1 MKNRRLALLALGFLL
16 VLPLLP
22 VTSRAQVRPVFSQGA
37 PGLIQLV
44 GRLQTTGSVLHNGAH
59 PDDEDSFLIARL
71 ARRDHARVA
80 YLSINRGEGG
90 QNVIGPELF
99 EALGVIR
106 SEELL
111 QARTLDGGDQLF
123 GRVMD
128 FGFSKRREEAAA
140 KWGEERV
147 LCDMVRAIRFYRPL
161 VMIARFVGSP
171 ADGHGHHQLAGSLS
185 PIAFDRAADPATCPT
200 QLAEGLRP
208 WQAKKFYVSES
219 FQPNP
224 QNEPTLRLATGE
236 YAPQYGRTYFEIAA
250 MGRSQ
255 HRSQEM
261 GMLELRGP
269 QVSGVRLVKSH
280 VATPAT
286 ESHVFDGIDVTIL
299 GLANTAGLPAGALQA
314 PLAAIDAAAKQALA
328 ELDADEPHKIA
339 PLLAAGLQAVRA
351 ARAALP
357 ALAGAG
363 VEARAEADFLLAGE
377 EQEWT
382 AALVHAAGIA
392 VDALAADALVAP
404 GESVPVSLRAY
415 FPGTVAVAPGAAR
428 FELASGWRAA
438 PATPPAES
446 DSRRRRREETP
457 AAEQSFA
464 LAAPADA
471 PPTVP
476 YWLEKARSGDH
487 FEWPGDARQGQPF
500 GPPLATAVWP
510 MEIAGVAVEVKSA
523 VQHRLADP
531 ARGELRR
538 DLNVAPAL
546 AVAVDSDLHV
556 VPTSAQPQT
565 RRIAVRLTKH
575 AKAPLSGVV
584 RLELPPGLTATP
596 AEAPFALV
604 GEDQRAAVAF
614 TVTIPGGA
622 PAGAHVVKA
631 VATAGGAFYRHGL
644 REIAYDHIQTHR
656 LLTEAV
662 ATVRVLDV
670 KVAPVRVGYVMGSG
684 DRVPDAIRRL
694 GLDVTLLDEDFLSA
708 GDLSRF
714 DTIVI
719 GVRASQVRPDFV
731 AANGR
736 LLDFAK
742 AGGTLI
748 VQYQR
753 PDYTERGLAPFGG
766 LMKGRTAR
774 VTEEDAK
781 VTILQPEHPAL
792 SAPNRIGA
800 ADFEGWV
807 QERSLYEFTGFGPE
821 LAPLLAAGDTGEE
834 PGRGGYL
841 HAKLGDGHYVYT
853 GYAFFRQLPAGVPGA
868 YRLFANLLS
877 LGHAAPK

>member
-1 MKNRRLALLALGFLL
+1 
-16 VLPLLP
+16 
-22 VTSRAQVRPVFSQGA
+22 
-37 PGLIQLV
+37 
-44 GRLQTTGSVLHNGAH
+44 VLHNAAH

-111 QARTLDGGDQLF
+111 QARALDGGDQLF

-128 FGFSKRREEAAA
+128 YGFSKRREEAGA
-140 KWGEERV
+140 KWSEERV
-147 LCDMVRAIRFYRPL
+147 LCDIVRAIRVYRPQ
-161 VMIARFVGSP
+161 VMVARFVGGP
-171 ADGHGHHQLAGSLS
+171 ADGHGQHQLVGHLS
-185 PIAFDRAADPATCPT
+185 PQAFDKAADPAACPS
-200 QLAEGLRP
+200 QIASGLRP
-208 WQAKKFYVSES
+208 WQAKKFYVSEGFMPS
-219 FQPNP
+219 PDNQ
-224 QNEPTLRLATGE
+224 PTLRLATGL
-236 YAPQYGRTYFEIAA
+236 YAPQYGRSYFEIAA
-250 MGRSQ
+250 QGRSQ

-269 QVSGVRLVKSH
+269 HVSGVRLVKSH
-280 VATPAT
+280 VATPAA
-286 ESHVFDGIDVTIL
+286 ESHLFDGIDVTVP
-299 GLANTAGLPAGALQA
+299 GLAKTAGLPAGALQA
-314 PLAAIDAAAKQALA
+314 PLLAMDAAAKQALG

-339 PLLAAGLQAVRA
+339 PYLAAGLQAARA
-351 ARAALP
+351 ARS
-357 ALAGAG
+357 ALATLPGASA
-363 VEARAEADFLLAGE
+363 EARAEADFLLLRE
-377 EQEWT
+377 EREWQ
-382 AALVHAAGIA
+382 AALIHAAGIA
-392 VDALAADALVAP
+392 VDALAADGLVAP
-404 GESVPVSLRAY
+404 GEAVPVALRAY
-415 FPGTVAVAPGAAR
+415 FPGSVAVQPGSAR
-428 FELASGWRAA
+428 FELAAGWSAA
-438 PATPPAES
+438 PATPADETDP
-446 DSRRRRREETP
+446 RRRRREETP
-457 AAEQSFA
+457 SAEAHFA
-464 LAAPADA
+464 LTAPADA
-471 PPTVP
+471 RPTVP
-476 YWLEKARSGDH
+476 YWLEQPRQGDH
-487 FEWPGDARQGQPF
+487 FEWPADERQGQPF
-500 GPPLATAVWP
+500 GPPLALAVWP
-510 MEIAGVAVEVKSA
+510 MEVAGVAVEVEAA
-523 VQHRLADP
+523 VQHRVADP

-546 AVAVDSDLHV
+546 AVALDTDLHV
-556 VPTSAQPQT
+556 VPASAKPQT
-565 RRIAVRLTKH
+565 RRIAVRLTQH
-575 AKAPLSGVV
+575 ARAPLSGVV
-584 RLELPPGLTATP
+584 RLELPKGLTATP
-596 AEAPFALV
+596 AEAPFALT
-604 GEDQRAAVAF
+604 GEDQRTAVAF
-614 TVTIPGGA
+614 TVTIPAGV
-622 PAGAHVVKA
+622 PQGAHVVKA
-631 VATAGGAFYRHGL
+631 VATAGGASYRHGL

-656 LLTEAV
+656 LLTEAA

-753 PDYTERGLAPFGG
+753 PDYTDRKLAPFGG
-766 LMKGRTAR
+766 LMKGPTAR

-781 VTILQPEHPAL
+781 VTLLQPEHPAL

-800 ADFEGWV
+800 ADFDGWV
-807 QERSLYEFTGFGPE
+807 QERSLYEFTDFGPE
-821 LAPLLAAGDTGEE
+821 LVPLLAAGDTGEE

-841 HAKLGDGHYVYT
+841 HAKLGAGHYVYT

-877 LGHAAPK
+877 LGHAPKK